1 MRTVWTVVLVLAL
14 VGASA
19 SAVEPQ
25 DAVLLEFLAGTAGGY
40 AGAALGAYTLA
51 WAFAAGATGWDAL
64 GRAIL
69 GAFLGFTGGTIV
81 GSSLGVIAAGSLLGI
96 DGNIGLCFLGAAAGT
111 GIAFGIGIAF
121 NISETSLPL
130 APPIAAAGAT
140 AGFNV
145 GARAREGGD
154 TVR

>member
-19 SAVEPQ
+19 VAVEPQ

-51 WAFAAGATGWDAL
+51 WAFSFGATGWEAL

-69 GAFLGFTGGTIV
+69 GAFLGFAGGTIG
-81 GSSLGVIAAGSLLGI
+81 GSSLGVIAIGSWLGVE
-96 DGNIGLCFLGAAAGT
+96 GNVGLAFLGAAAGT
-111 GIAFGIGIAF
+111 GAAFGLGFALQLP
-121 NISETSLPL
+121 ETILPF
-130 APPIAAAGAT
+130 APPAAAAGAT